1 LDCRGCRPF
10 REGVGIH
17 ASDQP
22 AEPMTMRTLWLAT
35 LLITVLIVVDY
46 VWLAG

>member
-1 LDCRGCRPF
+1 VAVADL
-10 REGVGIH
+10 
-17 ASDQP
+17 
-22 AEPMTMRTLWLAT
+22 MRTLWLAA